1 MADRI
6 LHHLP
11 LVVGKAFG
19 STPSSELPYCA
30 SNEEV
35 EDDEEDEGKDNSI
48 HRGLSV
54 SGTTILWERH
64 LSVKNLSG
72 VVLIENRYSYSVSP

>member
-11 LVVGKAFG
+11 LVVGKALG
-19 STPSSELPYCA
+19 SSPPSELPYCA

-35 EDDEEDEGKDNSI
+35 EDDEEDEGKDDPI

-54 SGTTILWERH
+54 LEPQSYGRDTY
-64 LSVKNLSG
+64 LSRISQGWFSLKT
-72 VVLIENRYSYSVSP
+72 RYSCSVSP

>member
-35 EDDEEDEGKDNSI
+35 EDDEEDEGKDNPI

-54 SGTTILWERH
+54 LEPQSYGRDTY
-64 LSVKNLSG
+64 LSRISEGWFSLKT
-72 VVLIENRYSYSVSP
+72 RYSYSVSP

>member
-11 LVVGKAFG
+11 LVVGKALG
-19 STPSSELPYCA
+19 SAPPSALPYRA
-30 SNEEV
+30 SDKEV
-35 EDDEEDEGKDNSI
+35 EDDEEDEGKDNPI

-54 SGTTILWERH
+54 LEPQSYGRDTS
-64 LSVKNLSG
+64 LSRISQG
-72 VVLIENRYSYSVSP
+72 GFH